1 MKMKRKWTSL
11 LAMVFAVMLCL
22 SCFGITA
29 LAAETQ
35 TQYGLES
42 TIATDKEAYTA
53 NEKINV
59 TVTVKN
65 TNDFEV
71 KDVSI
76 ESLIPETLK
85 LKSGADSTKT
95 VDLEPGEMLTLSFT
109 AVQSIEETSATEP
122 ESQST
127 EPAETEPVIPSESET
142 AKPSET
148 ETVPPSE
155 SESVIP
161 SETQALTQ
169 EPDTTAKPTAT
180 IPATTAPF
188 STENSTTI
196 VPSTTQPATNGMM
209 GNLTTMAPAEATTA
223 YSGTTTQA
231 GNPDTGD
238 SFSVKTLAIAL
249 IALFSLIAIVIILLY
264 KYKKQTTKII
274 SLVMCVAI
282 AASAITGVTFFT
294 ADGVNDSR
302 KSFTV
307 SKIILVNG
315 EETEVSAT
323 VNYIDKVIDVA
334 ITEFKAD
341 TWDIYVNESK
351 KVSFKATV
359 NSKTNL
365 TNQNIEVYDTNG
377 NFICSLSN
385 SDENSGNI
393 AGNYIYSGTAIL
405 LNNSPANIGYY
416 AKCGDF
422 QSPIFEICY
431 YRNITEQ
438 ELSEFQK
445 LLDNIQENEKSL
457 KIQGLNDSELYTA
470 MLSFLK
476 QQSQI
481 SKIEV
486 DENKNISFKTIWGIT
501 SVWSI
506 GEENVISTGSDSIG
520 NEEFNVPNLRSI
532 NQKSFTYETTIS
544 NTKIALL
551 FPFRGSDDSF
561 FYEAYEELANTIAN
575 KINGTV
581 TIFNGNEV
589 SLDCL
594 KKLDQY
600 GIVLF
605 YSHGAMSNVSNSAW
619 SIWNNNPYTL
629 TGEYHSIKNGYLS
642 DDFFSERIV
651 ISASEG
657 RLGVG
662 AKFYDKYYAE
672 NSFDGSFFHF
682 GSCNSMRNNSIADV
696 LISKGVA
703 VTEGFSNN
711 VTFNNDLAHLYS
723 IFAYLLEGYEIDESI
738 KLAIDSELVQQHKQT
753 DCELR
758 YTVNPDC
765 PNYKLVEKIPD
776 VAFAGGN
783 GTAENPY
790 QVATAEQLNA
800 VRYDLDA
807 HYIQTADIDLSQFD
821 NWEPIGYAT
830 SKETAGFS
838 GSYDGNGYKI
848 SNMKINI
855 EAKEDAPHYNDEIS
869 PYIGLFGFLSER
881 AKVNNITMDE
891 TKINISSIFYSSL
904 SVGSIAGRIQTPSN
918 HILENV
924 EASGKI
930 NVSLVSSPSITS
942 VSSYSVGGILGAGG
956 VINSCNKTTIDVK
969 TPVEAKIYVGGIV
982 GESGKIS
989 NCENRGDIT
998 GIAGGSYAYVGGII
1012 GYNGHVSKSKN
1023 YGNIYGET
1031 LNFSSYSSWGG
1042 NCHAGGIVGA
1052 TSGRISDSI
1061 NYGNIEST
1069 CHGVWW
1075 NGIHGSSHAGGI
1087 SGYSLSY
1094 DSGSINIE
1102 NCYNFSG
1109 KISSQGEGWEEKNIV
1124 KMFPHDAG
1132 RIVGSNTGSHVT
1144 IVKNNYSIDTCL
1156 INDSLPSAYIGPDQ
1170 QNGGSMTREEIEQ
1183 AIAKIDFGQDKAS

>member
-1 MKMKRKWTSL
+1 MKRKWTSL

-35 TQYGLES
+35 TQYDLEA

-53 NEKINV
+53 NEEINV

-274 SLVMCVAI
+274 SLVMCVAL

-416 AKCGDF
+416 AKCGDV

-457 KIQGLNDSELYTA
+457 KIQGLNNSELYTA

-551 FPFRGSDDSF
+551 FPYRGSDDSF
-561 FYEAYEELANTIAN
+561 LYEAYEELANTIAN

-790 QVATAEQLNA
+790 QVATAQQLNA
-800 VRYDLDA
+800 VRCDLDA

-821 NWEPIGYAT
+821 NWEPIGYM
-830 SKETAGFS
+830 SLNYDENAGYGFLDFTKAFS
-838 GSYDGNGYKI
+838 GCYDGQGHTI
-848 SNMKINI
+848 FNMKIQKI
-855 EAKEDAPHYNDEIS
+855 PSCYDEAKDFEFS
-869 PYIGLFGFLSER
+869 LGLFGTLKND
-881 AKVNNITMDE
+881 AVIKN
-891 TKINISSIFYSSL
+891 INI
-904 SVGSIAGRIQTPSN
+904 
-918 HILENV
+918 
-924 EASGKI
+924 KDI
-930 NVSLVSSPSITS
+930 NLDITFQ
-942 VSSYSVGGILGAGG
+942 
-956 VINSCNKTTIDVK
+956 NKTDFWAGCTLFI
-969 TPVEAKIYVGGIV
+969 GGIV
-982 GESGKIS
+982 GYIDGGQILDCSVAG
-989 NCENRGDIT
+989 NFDIDVQD
-998 GIAGGSYAYVGGII
+998 SMLWVGGIS
-1012 GYNGHVSKSKN
+1012 GYRGSIIRCKN
-1023 YGNIYGET
+1023 KCKIQTTAVGNKI
-1031 LNFSSYSSWGG
+1031 SVV
-1042 NCHAGGIVGA
+1042 AGGITGSLGKIEKCINFSDISGDVSSSALNGGCYIGGISGSGDQY
-1052 TSGRISDSI
+1052 TSSIVDSI
-1061 NYGNIEST
+1061 NYGSIYSKIY
-1069 CHGVWW
+1069 GPASW
-1075 NGIHGSSHAGGI
+1075 NGGIDCRSYAGGI
-1087 SGYSLSY
+1087 SGYTFAS
-1094 DSGSINIE
+1094 IE
-1102 NCYNFSG
+1102 NCFNMCNS
-1109 KISSQGEGWEEKNIV
+1109 IDAIEEILKKDVIV
-1124 KMFPHDAG
+1124 VTRRYAG
-1132 RIVGSNTGSHVT
+1132 RITGTSN
-1144 IVKNNYSIDTCL
+1144 IIRNKLNYSINTCL
-1156 INDSLPSAYIGPDQ
+1156 VNDTISTEYIGPDQ

-1183 AIAKIDFGQDKAS
+1183 AIAKIDFGHTVDLPKAS